1 MEGPY
6 IREASK
12 SGWPDF
18 VVNVPTWPFV
28 RKYYCFDQEV
38 LVNLNRSIS
47 LFRRFVCIRP
57 YRKKAL
63 N

>member
-18 VVNVPTWPFV
+18 VVNVPTLTFCE
-28 RKYYCFDQEV
+28 KI
-38 LVNLNRSIS
+38 LL
-47 LFRRFVCIRP
+47 L
-57 YRKKAL
+57 
-63 N
+63 